1 MSDLQD
7 VIAANTKR
15 AVLQG
20 ATRERERILKNL
32 RQYFELS
39 QEPDEDGNVEVN
51 EEWDCGFQA
60 ALALIAN
67 EYNHP
72 RQNRE

>member
-32 RQYFELS
+32 RQYFELT
-39 QEPDEDGNVEVN
+39 QEPDEHGNVEIN
-51 EEWDCGFQA
+51 EDWDRGFQA
-60 ALALIAN
+60 AMAIAKV
-67 EYNHP
+67 ES
-72 RQNRE
+72 